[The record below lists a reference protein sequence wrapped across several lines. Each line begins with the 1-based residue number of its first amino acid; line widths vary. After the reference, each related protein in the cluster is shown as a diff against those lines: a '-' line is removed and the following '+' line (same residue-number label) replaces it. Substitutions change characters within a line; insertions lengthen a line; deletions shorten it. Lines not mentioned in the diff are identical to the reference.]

1 MMEGLASHDLVEN
14 SDCSDNAVEKKK
26 KVPRLLDGGPQR
38 CSRSAPVHQGQM
50 VSAGLSLF

>member
-14 SDCSDNAVEKKK
+14 SDCSDNGVEKNI
-26 KVPRLLDGGPQR
+26 PRLLDRGPQR
-38 CSRSAPVHQGQM
+38 WSRSAPVHQGQM